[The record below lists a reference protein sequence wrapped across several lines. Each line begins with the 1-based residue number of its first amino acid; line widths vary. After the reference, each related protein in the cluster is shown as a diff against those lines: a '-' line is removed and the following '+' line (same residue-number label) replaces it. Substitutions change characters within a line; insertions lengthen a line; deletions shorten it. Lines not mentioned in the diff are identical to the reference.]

1 MGADAAKVIH
11 CFVLI
16 SRQTCSMIVLLYAAL
31 LGKIFGHFLHLDAD
45 STMKACSIIS
55 FTNPYLFIDSTK

>member
-1 MGADAAKVIH
+1 
-11 CFVLI
+11 
-16 SRQTCSMIVLLYAAL
+16 MIVLLYAAL
-31 LGKIFGHFLHLDAD
+31 LVEIFGHFLHLDAD

>member
-1 MGADAAKVIH
+1 
-11 CFVLI
+11 
-16 SRQTCSMIVLLYAAL
+16 MIVLLYAAL
-31 LGKIFGHFLHLDAD
+31 LGQIFGHFLHLDAD